1 MLDSNLL
8 LGKLHYA
15 MGMYEDSLN
24 YYSQAEL
31 QTLTEKQ
38 LPSRSLRIVAESYA
52 IKGKWKCRYLDW
64 IDSFIHSEV
73 VQQPTAEV
81 RDRLC
86 MVNWKVLVIILAFSW
101 CKW

>member
-52 IKGKWKCRYLDW
+52 IKGKWKCRL
-64 IDSFIHSEV
+64 IDTFIQKFSSITL
-73 VQQPTAEV
+73 PTAEV
-81 RDRLC
+81 RER
-86 MVNWKVLVIILAFSW
+86 
-101 CKW
+101 

>member
-52 IKGKWKCRYLDW
+52 IKGKWKCRL
-64 IDSFIHSEV
+64 INTFIQKFSSITL
-73 VQQPTAEV
+73 PTAEV
-81 RDRLC
+81 RER
-86 MVNWKVLVIILAFSW
+86 
-101 CKW
+101 

>member
-1 MLDSNLL
+1 MLDSYLL

-24 YYSQAEL
+24 YYNQAEL

-52 IKGKWKCRYLDW
+52 IKGECLLAGLDLCKR
-64 IDSFIHSEV
+64 ILLKHSI
-73 VQQPTAEV
+73 T
-81 RDRLC
+81 
-86 MVNWKVLVIILAFSW
+86 MVFTFPLLS
-101 CKW
+101 

>member
-52 IKGKWKCRYLDW
+52 IKGKWKCRYLY
-64 IDSFIHSEV
+64 
-73 VQQPTAEV
+73 
-81 RDRLC
+81 
-86 MVNWKVLVIILAFSW
+86 
-101 CKW
+101 